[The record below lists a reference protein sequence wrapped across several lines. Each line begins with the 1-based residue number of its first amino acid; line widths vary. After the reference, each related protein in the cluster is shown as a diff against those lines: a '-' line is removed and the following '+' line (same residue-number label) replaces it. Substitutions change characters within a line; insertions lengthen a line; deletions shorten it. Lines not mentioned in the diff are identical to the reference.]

1 LIPAAQVRMG
11 CHGKGCQQPERRQ
24 EWQPRHVER
33 DDRADRAETQRS

>member
-1 LIPAAQVRMG
+1 MG

-33 DDRADRAETQRS
+33 DDRTDRADRAETQRS